1 MASSHC
7 VRDFGASILFPVG
20 NVLEAI
26 DVTLQRV
33 LVTGANGFVGS
44 ALCRFLVARGYS
56 VVAAV
61 RAGSTVQDD
70 TGLEVVHLNLLR
82 DDASWR
88 DAMKSV
94 DSIVHLAA
102 NVHKMA
108 ADSRD
113 SDRFHQVNTVGAC
126 FVAQKA
132 AESQVKRF
140 VLLSSIKVNG
150 EGSKVVRYS
159 ANDVPQPQDAYSR
172 SKLAAEIGVREICE
186 ANNVQYACIRPPLVY
201 GPGAPANFF
210 RLLRLVELGWPLPF
224 KSVSNR
230 RSFVG
235 IQNLNSFIEVCISNR
250 SAGGT
255 WLVSDDED
263 ISTPDLLRKLS
274 NHLKCRLRLFSF
286 PPRALR
292 LAARIIGRQ
301 AEMERLC
308 GSLQVDIEPA
318 LKRLGWHPPISL
330 DEGLALTTAAFRASR
345 GSAAPDG

>member
-1 MASSHC
+1 
-7 VRDFGASILFPVG
+7 
-20 NVLEAI
+20 
-26 DVTLQRV
+26 VTLQRV

-61 RAGSTVQDD
+61 RAGSSMQDE
-70 TGLEVVHLNLLR
+70 TGLEVVHLNLMR
-82 DDASWR
+82 DDANWR
-88 DAMKSV
+88 EALKSV
-94 DSIVHLAA
+94 DCIVHLAA

-108 ADSRD
+108 AEPQD

-172 SKLAAEIGVREICE
+172 SKLAAEIAVRQICE
-186 ANNVQYACIRPPLVY
+186 ANNMLYACIRPPLVY

-224 KSVSNR
+224 KSVENR

-235 IQNLNSFIEVCISNR
+235 IQNLNSFIEVCISKA
-250 SAGGT
+250 SACGT

-274 NHLKCRLRLFSF
+274 NHLRCRLRLFSF
-286 PPRALR
+286 PPGALR
-292 LAARIIGRQ
+292 LAGRLIGKQ

-318 LKRLGWHPPISL
+318 FERLGWRPPVSL
-330 DEGLALTTAAFRASR
+330 DEGLALTAAAFLAIR
-345 GSAAPDG
+345 GSAPRDG